1 MQAVS
6 YYLVQADKAERL
18 AELISD
24 ERAKTDLLKMA
35 EDYRDIARDLES
47 GAVEIRHRDR
57 LPQLDHPR

>member
-1 MQAVS
+1 MQPVS